1 MTNKISPYIIFIMK
15 FTTGRENVT
24 NFVSELDVLD
34 NTRNT
39 YAWALN
45 YYYDIVGDAPMNAE
59 TYEKFLMRIR
69 KKAPSTKRVLRV
81 AVSKFYYYHDVDDP
95 RIKKL
100 NEIYGRKAKKTSVN
114 FNFEAVETL
123 VLHCDTLRRN
133 LLELRDRA
141 FIITLVDTGLRIS
154 ELAGLKRG
162 DIDWTEQRTVIQGK
176 GEKVDTVRFSNRSI
190 QALKEYLYMR
200 QKMDGATN
208 KLLDNLPLFARHG
221 RIRKT
226 KAMSVDGMRQSLV
239 MRMEEAGVR
248 VRVHDLRH
256 YFVTVI
262 LKRTGNLKKAQE
274 LARHESVAT
283 TQRYAHL
290 ANNELDQ
297 SYDEIFNR

>member
-1 MTNKISPYIIFIMK
+1 MK
-15 FTTGRENVT
+15 YNQSREQVT
-24 NFVSELDVLD
+24 NFVSKLGLLD
-34 NTRNT
+34 NTKNT

-45 YYYDIVGDAPMNAE
+45 YYYDIVGDAPLNVE
-59 TYEKFLMRIR
+59 TYEKFLIRIR
-69 KKAPSTKRVLRV
+69 DLSPSTKRVLRV
-81 AVSKFYYYHDVDDP
+81 AVSKFYDYHDIDDP
-95 RIKKL
+95 RITKL
-100 NEIYGRKAKKTSVN
+100 NRIYGRKAKKTSVN
-114 FNFEAVETL
+114 FDYDAVETL
-123 VLHCDTLRRN
+123 VLYCETLRRN

-190 QALKEYLYMR
+190 KVLKEYLHMR

-208 KLLDNLPLFARHG
+208 KLLDKLPLFAQHG

-226 KAMSVDGMRQSLV
+226 KAMSVDGMRQSVV
-239 MRMEEAGVR
+239 MRMEDAGVR

-297 SYDEIFNR
+297 SYDEIFNH